1 MKGRIT
7 RNYCY
12 LNDKIVDMWYIQGI
26 PFTFEELPQAMAELD
41 EIENE
46 AALATGY
53 DMDDMYKWSDY
64 LIAEQCH
71 PLLFTV
77 EEFIENYEEVP
88 E

>member
-1 MKGRIT
+1 
-7 RNYCY
+7 
-12 LNDKIVDMWYIQGI
+12 MWYIQGI
-26 PFTFEELPQAMAELD
+26 PFTFEELPQPMAELD
-41 EIENE
+41 EVEQE
-46 AALATGY
+46 ASDATGY
-53 DMDDMYKWSDY
+53 DMDAMYKWSDY

>member
-7 RNYCY
+7 RKYCY
-12 LNDKIVDMWYIQGI
+12 LDGKIVDMWYIQGI
-26 PFTFEELPQAMAELD
+26 PFTFEEIPQPMAELD
-41 EIENE
+41 EVEHE
-46 AALATGY
+46 AEDATGY
-53 DMDDMYKWSDY
+53 DMQDMMRWSEY

>member
-7 RNYCY
+7 RKYCY
-12 LNDKIVDMWYIQGI
+12 LNGKIVDMWYIQGI

-41 EIENE
+41 EIEDE
-46 AALATGY
+46 ASSATGY
-53 DMDDMYKWSDY
+53 SMEDMMKWSNY
-64 LIAEQCH
+64 LISEQCH

>member
-7 RNYCY
+7 RSYCY
-12 LNDKIVDMWYIQGI
+12 LDGNVVDMWYIQGI
-26 PFTFEELPQAMAELD
+26 PFTFEELPQPMQEVED
-41 EIENE
+41 VEQE
-46 AALATGY
+46 AADATGY
-53 DMDDMYKWSDY
+53 SMEDMMKWSNY
-64 LIAEQCH
+64 LIAAQCH

>member
-7 RNYCY
+7 RNCCY
-12 LNDKIVDMWYIQGI
+12 LNDKVVDMWYIQGI
-26 PFTFEELPQAMAELD
+26 PFTFDELPAPMAIQ
-41 EIENE
+41 EIQQE
-46 AALATGY
+46 AASNESYTME
-53 DMDDMYKWSDY
+53 DMMQWSDY

>member
-1 MKGRIT
+1 
-7 RNYCY
+7 
-12 LNDKIVDMWYIQGI
+12 
-26 PFTFEELPQAMAELD
+26 MAELD
-41 EIENE
+41 EVEQE
-46 AALATGY
+46 AADATGY
-53 DMDDMYKWSDY
+53 DMQDMMRWSEY

>member
-12 LNDKIVDMWYIQGI
+12 LNDKVVDMWYIQGI
-26 PFTFEELPQAMAELD
+26 PFTFDVLPAPMAIQ
-41 EIENE
+41 EIQQE
-46 AALATGY
+46 AASNESYTME
-53 DMDDMYKWSDY
+53 DMMQWSDY

>member
-1 MKGRIT
+1 M
-7 RNYCY
+7 
-12 LNDKIVDMWYIQGI
+12 NDKVVDMWYIQGI
-26 PFTFEELPQAMAELD
+26 PFTFDELPAPMAIE
-41 EIENE
+41 EIQQE
-46 AALATGY
+46 AASNESYT
-53 DMDDMYKWSDY
+53 MDDMMRCSDY

>member
-12 LNDKIVDMWYIQGI
+12 LNDKVVDMWYIQGI

-41 EIENE
+41 EVEEE
-46 AALATGY
+46 AADATGY
-53 DMDDMYKWSDY
+53 TMDDMYKWADY

-71 PLLFTV
+71 PLLFTI

>member
-1 MKGRIT
+1 
-7 RNYCY
+7 
-12 LNDKIVDMWYIQGI
+12 MWYIQGI

-41 EIENE
+41 EIEEE
-46 AALATGY
+46 ASLATGY

>member
-7 RNYCY
+7 RKYCY
-12 LNDKIVDMWYIQGI
+12 LNGSVVDMWYIQGI
-26 PFTFEELPQAMAELD
+26 PFTFEELPQAMQELD
-41 EIENE
+41 EVEEE
-46 AALATGY
+46 AAEAQGY
-53 DMDDMYKWSDY
+53 RMDDMYKWSNY
-64 LIAEQCH
+64 LILEQCH

>member
-7 RNYCY
+7 RKYCY
-12 LNDKIVDMWYIQGI
+12 LNGKIVDMWYIQGI

-41 EIENE
+41 EIEDE
-46 AALATGY
+46 ASLATGY
-53 DMDDMYKWSDY
+53 SMEDMMKWSNY
-64 LIAEQCH
+64 LISEQCH

>member
-7 RNYCY
+7 RKYCY
-12 LNDKIVDMWYIQGI
+12 LNRKVVDMWYIQGI

-41 EIENE
+41 EIEEE
-46 AALATGY
+46 ASLATGY

>member
-1 MKGRIT
+1 
-7 RNYCY
+7 
-12 LNDKIVDMWYIQGI
+12 MWYIQGI

-41 EIENE
+41 EIEEE
-46 AALATGY
+46 ASLATGY

-71 PLLFTV
+71 PLLFTG

>member
-7 RNYCY
+7 RKYCY
-12 LNDKIVDMWYIQGI
+12 LNGKIVDMWYIQGI

>member
-12 LNDKIVDMWYIQGI
+12 LNDKVVDMWYIQGI
-26 PFTFEELPQAMAELD
+26 PFTFDELPAPMAIQ
-41 EIENE
+41 EIQQE
-46 AALATGY
+46 AASNESYTME
-53 DMDDMYKWSDY
+53 DMMQWSDY

-77 EEFIENYEEVP
+77 EEFIDNYEEVP

>member
-12 LNDKIVDMWYIQGI
+12 LNGKVVDMWYIQGI

>member
-7 RNYCY
+7 RKYCY
-12 LNDKIVDMWYIQGI
+12 LNGKIVDMWYIQGI

-41 EIENE
+41 EIEEE
-46 AALATGY
+46 ASLATGY

>member
-12 LNDKIVDMWYIQGI
+12 LNDKVVDMWYIQGI
-26 PFTFEELPQAMAELD
+26 TFTFDELPAPMAIQ
-41 EIENE
+41 EIQQE
-46 AALATGY
+46 AASNESYTME
-53 DMDDMYKWSDY
+53 DMMQWSDY

>member
-12 LNDKIVDMWYIQGI
+12 LNDKVVDMWYIQGI
-26 PFTFEELPQAMAELD
+26 PFTFEELPQPMAELD
-41 EIENE
+41 EVEQE
-46 AALATGY
+46 ASDATGY
-53 DMDDMYKWSDY
+53 DMDAMYKWSDY